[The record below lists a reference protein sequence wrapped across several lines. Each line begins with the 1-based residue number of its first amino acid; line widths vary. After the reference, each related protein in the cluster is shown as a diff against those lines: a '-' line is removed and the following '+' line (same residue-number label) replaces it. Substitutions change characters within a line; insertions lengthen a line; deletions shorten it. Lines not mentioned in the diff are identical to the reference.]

1 MRIKEIR
8 KVKRILLLLSVTGI
22 VALYASFLT
31 PRMKFGGDAV
41 DYVRLA
47 YSLAHGEGYRV
58 DGHFNSKWPPVTPL
72 LHSVVIRVAGVNVTG
87 FKFASMMTALIALWL
102 SYLLLKRHYDER
114 LAPYAVLLAAVSF
127 PVIYWVVDVSSEA
140 PYFLFSIAGLLLAE
154 EALKRQRWLAA
165 IGAGLAF
172 GLAVLS
178 RTVGLALIIGLG
190 LSLLT
195 HWIRGRRSEA
205 TKLLLAVS
213 VAVVLVG
220 AWFAYSRIQSGK
232 TSVSTYRSYAFRG
245 DIYNPNAQPNPLH
258 RALENA
264 VGYTFIFAVP
274 DASIRSKQA
283 ARLTPL
289 GLVSATIMLLALAGW
304 LWQLWK
310 CPRIAEWYLL
320 VYWAALLAV
329 AWYDIRYLVP
339 IMPLLL
345 FYFAFAVDGILRWVA
360 EKLSR
365 PAWAPIATATVLGV
379 MIAGNATLSAVGPQA
394 KRLRA
399 PEYSGAAKEIHDA
412 ARWIKQN
419 RPDAVV
425 LSRQANMVWFWTQLK
440 TTGIP
445 LIGDPAAMWQHIR
458 EKQVTVIISEPDE
471 FSGVTGKYLLPALQA
486 HPDELQA
493 IATFG
498 RTVVYDVKR

>member
-1 MRIKEIR
+1 MKN
-8 KVKRILLLLSVTGI
+8 LSI
-22 VALYASFLT
+22 VLVALGCLILYASFLT
-31 PRMKFGGDAV
+31 PRIKIGGDAV
-41 DYVRLA
+41 EYVRLA
-47 YSLAHGEGYRV
+47 NALAHGEGYRV

-87 FKFASMMTALIALWL
+87 FKFASMLAALIALWL
-102 SYLLLKRHYDER
+102 SYLLLKRHYDDR
-114 LAPYAVLLAAVSF
+114 LARYAALLATVSF

-140 PYFLFSIAGLLLAE
+140 PYFLFSITGVLLAE
-154 EALKRQRWLAA
+154 EALKRQRWLWA

-178 RTVGLALIIGLG
+178 RTVGLALIIGLS
-190 LSLLT
+190 LSLLA

-232 TSVSTYRSYAFRG
+232 TSVSTYGSYAFRG
-245 DIYNPNAQPNPLH
+245 DVFNPETKSDTTTFLW
-258 RALENA
+258 RAKENA

-289 GLVSATIMLLALAGW
+289 GLVSATIILLSLAGW
-304 LWQLWK
+304 LWRLWK
-310 CPRIAEWYLL
+310 HPRIGEWCLL
-320 VYWAALLAV
+320 VYGGTLLV
-329 AWYDIRYLVP
+329 VNWYDIRYLVP

-379 MIAGNATLSAVGPQA
+379 MIAGNAALSAVGPQA